1 LDFNSKGENQSYLLC
16 KNSGTVTPLIERKSG
31 ILEIPVHLYINK
43 DGYDK
48 GLSATE
54 TTEKLSMS
62 KIAKFWYGMDQQ
74 QFDPECRANNK
85 DELSLFMF
93 DIIKSLN
100 QKQRDYL
107 IHARLAHLP
116 RKAILQMV
124 KNGAEG
130 IPYEGKFKELC
141 RPCLQAHQRAENHGK
156 ETNRHPEGKPGEHL
170 HSDLAVVNLPDF
182 SGYKYVLTVVD
193 EISDEVVITLLK
205 TKEAET
211 TLAACKKTLEIISAR
226 NNNIKL
232 KTWQFDRGGEFL
244 NDLFDKWI
252 VRTLGAKQLF
262 SNVEHPWENGRAER
276 SFQTIFAKARAMLMY
291 ADLPNGL
298 WGKAVQHAV
307 FLKNRCPSSRLNFK
321 APLQFR
327 TGEKINF
334 TRLRVFGCPAQIFVK
349 VKDRDNNK
357 ISTRSEHGTFIGMSK
372 LGNGYVFRIKRTR
385 QIVET
390 DSADVKF
397 NETFSDCRDKKGKI
411 IKGGRVLDPDLINVP
426 EAIDPST
433 ENKTAEEETS
443 RFSSSNF
450 YSNLSNDE
458 KEENDESNDET
469 SDQDSEEEKSIV
481 SDNEDNESEDEE
493 SKSKTNV
500 KRFFVQPKIG
510 PIKKAKKN
518 KTRK

>member
-1 LDFNSKGENQSYLLC
+1 MKSKMAEIKERKENGEEGLWMYLDSGASRSVIRENSPLKPYLNDLSETNGSCNVGNGATLQYLQKGFITRGNEVTVVKDLQYDLYAAVAAAKRGVSCILDFNSKGENQSYLLC

-226 NNNIKL
+226 NKNIKL
-232 KTWQFDRGGEFL
+232 KTWQFDRGG
-244 NDLFDKWI
+244 
-252 VRTLGAKQLF
+252 
-262 SNVEHPWENGRAER
+262 
-276 SFQTIFAKARAMLMY
+276 
-291 ADLPNGL
+291 
-298 WGKAVQHAV
+298 
-307 FLKNRCPSSRLNFK
+307 
-321 APLQFR
+321 
-327 TGEKINF
+327 
-334 TRLRVFGCPAQIFVK
+334 
-349 VKDRDNNK
+349 
-357 ISTRSEHGTFIGMSK
+357 
-372 LGNGYVFRIKRTR
+372 
-385 QIVET
+385 
-390 DSADVKF
+390 
-397 NETFSDCRDKKGKI
+397 
-411 IKGGRVLDPDLINVP
+411 
-426 EAIDPST
+426 
-433 ENKTAEEETS
+433 
-443 RFSSSNF
+443 
-450 YSNLSNDE
+450 NL
-458 KEENDESNDET
+458 
-469 SDQDSEEEKSIV
+469 
-481 SDNEDNESEDEE
+481 
-493 SKSKTNV
+493 
-500 KRFFVQPKIG
+500 
-510 PIKKAKKN
+510 
-518 KTRK
+518 